1 MYLKSYKVAFMGT
14 PEFARDIL
22 AELMEYDWLSLELV
36 VTQPDRKVGRK
47 QLIQYSAVK
56 QYALDQGL
64 LICQPS
70 RVGDIY
76 EQLKSLQLD
85 AIITCAYGQYI
96 PSKIL
101 NLTHLGVIN
110 IHASLLPKYR
120 GGAPMQYVLMKGEE
134 KTGISLMR
142 SSQEM
147 DAGDVFSQ
155 IEIQIDA
162 QDNLASLETKLIAAS
177 MELLRNDLLD
187 IFNEEIKPRSQDH
200 LQASFSP
207 TIKREDEKLD
217 LNQSVKVMYNHIRAL
232 NPEPLVFTRIDQKLV
247 KIKEASYSLQTH
259 NYPLGEIVAFDKNG
273 LKIAGKDGFLVVL
286 VLQVEGKKLS
296 EAKAIFNGYQQWI
309 GQRCHD

>member
-1 MYLKSYKVAFMGT
+1 MYLKPYKVAFMGT
-14 PEFARDIL
+14 PEFAREIL
-22 AELMEYDWLSLELV
+22 AELMEYDWLRMELV

-64 LICQPS
+64 LIYQPS
-70 RVGDIY
+70 RVGSIY
-76 EQLKSLQLD
+76 ETLKSLELD

-96 PSKIL
+96 PTKIL
-101 NLTHLGVIN
+101 NLTRLGVIN

-120 GGAPMQYVLMKGEE
+120 GGAPMQYTLMNGEE

-155 IEIQIDA
+155 LEIQVDA

-177 MELLRNDLLD
+177 KQLLRKDLKD
-187 IFNEEIKPRSQDH
+187 IFNENIMPHPQDH
-200 LQASFSP
+200 LLASFAP
-207 TIKREDEKLD
+207 TVQREDEKLD
-217 LNQSVKVMYNHIRAL
+217 LNQSVRAMYNHIRSL

-247 KIKEASYSLQTH
+247 KIKEASFHIQAH
-259 NYPLGEIVAFDKNG
+259 DYPLGEIVAFDKNG
-273 LKIAGKDGFLVVL
+273 LKIAGKDGFLQAL
-286 VLQVEGKKLS
+286 VLQVEGKKLND
-296 EAKAIFNGYQQWI
+296 AKAIFNGYQHWI